1 MIPPANFLVEKR
13 RLCLS
18 VCLSRRRYAGRKL
31 ARFPVSATSRAAE
44 VRDTLLQLFLQDE
57 SEEAAGHVTARCDTS
72 QNAIGGGPRKGARC
86 LLLARHGHGRR
97 PPERAA
103 VRVTPAAA
111 ATSGGCG
118 ADFGG
123 FARGRKW
130 ICNAQGVSKSAKV
143 GAKLSLATSRKP
155 WRRRRPSTWPVRCRS
170 GGRSS
175 GRARWPARS

>member
-1 MIPPANFLVEKR
+1 MIPPANFLVETR

-86 LLLARHGHGRR
+86 LLLAVRPEGANHQWRR
-97 PPERAA
+97 IPPRELSIDLEADERFG
-103 VRVTPAAA
+103 RVT
-111 ATSGGCG
+111 
-118 ADFGG
+118 
-123 FARGRKW
+123 
-130 ICNAQGVSKSAKV
+130 
-143 GAKLSLATSRKP
+143 
-155 WRRRRPSTWPVRCRS
+155 
-170 GGRSS
+170 
-175 GRARWPARS
+175 GRAGAS